1 MTLSK
6 IITSFLLLIFCN
18 ITFGQKYFGQI
29 VTAKNDTL
37 NVEIKLDASS
47 FNVNRLIYLQDKITV
62 IENGA
67 TKTYLPKDLK
77 SFKIRL
83 EKEIVPFES
92 VDETTFAQI
101 LYSNKIKLYKV
112 LNKIS
117 HSHIIRIYVIKKADK
132 NYTKVPAM
140 GLSRLIT
147 KNDMLPAIEDCKT
160 SYDKINNDEIKI
172 KNEEVLIEFIKDYE
186 INCFSK

>member
-1 MTLSK
+1 M
-6 IITSFLLLIFCN
+6 
-18 ITFGQKYFGQI
+18 
-29 VTAKNDTL
+29 
-37 NVEIKLDASS
+37 
-47 FNVNRLIYLQDKITV
+47 
-62 IENGA
+62 
-67 TKTYLPKDLK
+67 PKDLK

-83 EKEIVPFES
+83 EKEIIPFES
-92 VDETTFAQI
+92 VDETAFAQI

-132 NYTKVPAM
+132 NYVKIPAM

-172 KNEEVLIEFIKDYE
+172 KDEEVLIEFIKDYE
-186 INCFSK
+186 TNCFSK

>member
-18 ITFGQKYFGQI
+18 ITFSQKYFGQI

>member
-1 MTLSK
+1 MTLTK
-6 IITSFLLLIFCN
+6 TIISFLLLIFCN

-29 VTAKNDTL
+29 VTPKNDTL
-37 NVEIKLDASS
+37 SVEIKFDAS
-47 FNVNRLIYLQDKITV
+47 FNVNRLIGLQDKITV
-62 IENGA
+62 IENGV

-83 EKEIVPFES
+83 EKEIIPFES

-132 NYTKVPAM
+132 NYAKMPAM

-172 KNEEVLIEFIKDYE
+172 KDEEVLIEFIKDYE
-186 INCFSK
+186 TNCFSK